1 MLQIFCNLIFPGL
14 GTLFMKKPIIGT
26 IQVLLMLVALVL
38 TVTVWLTFFGV
49 VFWLIDWIWALSVGI
64 YWYRNR
70 KLISKQ

>member
-49 VFWLIDWIWALSVGI
+49 VFWLIDWI
-64 YWYRNR
+64 
-70 KLISKQ
+70 